1 MKRRIKHHQALVWE
15 YLGSIGG
22 SADPGLSENNLRQ
35 NPGLYLP
42 GMNIAILWG
51 SPPLK
56 KNIFYAPNTKPQRLH
71 GSVFGCLAAMHSS
84 ILASRSS
91 ATNASKRQRIP
102 KRQICGFCWMN
113 IKSYPKYTYGFHQ
126 PPKH

>member
-51 SPPLK
+51 YPPLK
-56 KNIFYAPNTKPQRLH
+56 KKHFLRTQYQAAKIARVRFWLPGCHALFNLGIQILCHKRL
-71 GSVFGCLAAMHSS
+71 
-84 ILASRSS
+84 
-91 ATNASKRQRIP
+91 
-102 KRQICGFCWMN
+102 
-113 IKSYPKYTYGFHQ
+113 
-126 PPKH
+126 